1 MHRRRAN
8 GAASRSLDRAPRRA
22 GRRNRTVEARRRTR
36 QPEEVRGVTREFG
49 AAAIVRQHDDGS
61 AEFEV
66 PCSNHY
72 AFRLWLFAMIDKAVV
87 VSPPEVCDLVTGW
100 LDELAEVK

>member
-1 MHRRRAN
+1 MVPTDRQMM
-8 GAASRSLDRAPRRA
+8 AAGDYEHSVAVVRVDAS
-22 GRRNRTVEARRRTR
+22 
-36 QPEEVRGVTREFG
+36 EVRGVTREFG
-49 AAAIVRQHDDGS
+49 AAAIVRQYDDGS

-72 AFRLWLFAMIDKAVV
+72 AFRLWLFAMVDKAVV

-100 LDELAEVK
+100 LDELAGVK